1 MAEVAFLT
9 DAPRVAGSET
19 WLLAYLP
26 LLKHYGLEPTLY
38 LSNRPSLDIYAQRLT
53 EAGVALRRYERP
65 AEVMPALCT
74 ARLRVVQAWQPH
86 TYSWAFGHLPRP
98 NVSVI
103 HDQLEYYYPY
113 GLRQLF
119 RLGYRLSKAHALRN
133 ADAVITVSQWG
144 EKHLRHLGLTK
155 VFSVPN
161 GVDVE
166 RFKPCP
172 KRRPELRTGFGFR
185 RFTVLVPGRMSPEKN
200 PLASLSAAR
209 LSPDL
214 DFAFVGDDDSSTGH
228 VIKRL
233 ARQWKLG
240 NVQFWGKRWDMPELY
255 QAADAVLQPTLAE
268 NQSLVTLE
276 AMASGLPVV
285 SSPIPAQA
293 ELIRDGV
300 EGLLVPPYPKALA
313 KALGILASNPQK
325 SGALGCAARARVLE
339 RHTLQHSVSRLA
351 QVLLGLLE
359 GAR

>member
-1 MAEVAFLT
+1 MVEVAFLT

-26 LLKHYGLEPTLY
+26 LLRQHGLEPTLY
-38 LSNRPSLDIYAQRLT
+38 LSTHPALDGYAQRLA
-53 EAGVALRRYERP
+53 EAGVALRRYERLEGAFP
-65 AEVMPALCT
+65 AMGQAH
-74 ARLRVVQAWQPH
+74 LRVIQAWQPR
-86 TYSWAFGHLPRP
+86 TYGRAFAHLPRP
-98 NVSVI
+98 NAAVI
-103 HDQLEYYYPY
+103 HDQLEYHYPY
-113 GLRQLF
+113 GLRPLF
-119 RLGYRLSKAHALRN
+119 RLGYCLSKARALRN
-133 ADAVITVSQWG
+133 ADALITVSEWG
-144 EKHLRHLGLTK
+144 ESHLRRLGLSK

-200 PLASLSAAR
+200 PLAALSAAR
-209 LSPDL
+209 FSPDL
-214 DFAFVGDDDSSTGH
+214 DFVFVGDDDSQTGH
-228 VIKRL
+228 LVKRL
-233 ARQWKLG
+233 ARVWKLE
-240 NVQFWGKRWDMPELY
+240 NVRFWGKRWDMPALY

-276 AMASGLPVV
+276 AMSSGLPVV

-300 EGLLVPPYPKALA
+300 EGLLVPPHPKALA
-313 KALGILASNPQK
+313 KALEMLAGDPQK
-325 SGALGCAARARVLE
+325 SNALGKAARARVLE

-351 QVLLGLLE
+351 QALLGRLE
-359 GAR
+359 EAG